1 MSSPEIKSI
10 LLLIFPGF
18 NTLDANG
25 PLEVFR
31 NGALNSDDHPEGYFK
46 VTVAAAD
53 EFTTAAEGI
62 TVRRD
67 LDTRDV
73 IEKNI
78 LKNYDILLIP
88 GGPLSLVMK
97 EIEKKGSFSDAIA
110 QFAKPKIRPPG
121 HKAIILSICSG
132 SLFLGHLGILTGLR
146 ATTHFI
152 ALEQLKKVI
161 ADYVAGQQE
170 SGQNLEETIVTR
182 DRYID
187 NGYRDDLR
195 VITAGGISCGLDASI
210 YLVSDL
216 VGREQAKAVA
226 DIMEYTWRGLN

>member
-31 NGALNSDDHPEGYFK
+31 NVALNSDDHPDGYFK

-62 TVRRD
+62 TVKRD
-67 LDTRDV
+67 LDIQDIIKENTL
-73 IEKNI
+73 E
-78 LKNYDILLIP
+78 NYDILLIP
-88 GGPLSLVMK
+88 GGPVTLVMK
-97 EIEKKGSFSDAIA
+97 EIEKKDSFSDAIV
-110 QFAKPKIRPPG
+110 QFAQPKIRPPG
-121 HKAIILSICSG
+121 QRAIILSICSG
-132 SLFLGHLGILTGLR
+132 ALFLGHLGILTGLR
-146 ATTHFI
+146 ATTHWKV
-152 ALEQLKKVI
+152 LEQLEKVI
-161 ADYVAGQQE
+161 ADYIGGQQE
-170 SGQNLEETIVTR
+170 GGRTPEGTTVTR
-182 DRYID
+182 ERYID
-187 NGYRDDLR
+187 NGYRDGLR

-226 DIMEYTWRGLN
+226 DVMDYTWRGLN

>member
-31 NGALNSDDHPEGYFK
+31 NVALNSDDHPDGYFK

-62 TVRRD
+62 TVKRD
-67 LDTRDV
+67 LDIRD
-73 IEKNI
+73 IIKENT
-78 LKNYDILLIP
+78 LENYDILLIP
-88 GGPLSLVMK
+88 GGPVTLVMK
-97 EIEKKGSFSDAIA
+97 EIEKKDSFSDAVV
-110 QFAKPKIRPPG
+110 QFAQPKIRPPG
-121 HKAIILSICSG
+121 QRAIILSICSG
-132 SLFLGHLGILTGLR
+132 ALFLGHLGILTGLR
-146 ATTHFI
+146 ATTHWKV
-152 ALEQLKKVI
+152 LEQLEKAI
-161 ADYVAGQQE
+161 ADYVGSQQE
-170 SGQNLEETIVTR
+170 GGRNPEGTTVTR
-182 DRYID
+182 ERYID
-187 NGYRDDLR
+187 NGYRDGLR

-226 DIMEYTWRGLN
+226 DVMDYTWRGLN